1 MLNSRG
7 ARLVSG
13 SQRSRREK
21 DAFSQLAQYAKEK
34 EKKRTP
40 CKYRSVYECADFFCG
55 HTIHDTLA
63 GSDRGSARARE
74 IEASGPWIPREAEGS
89 PLFKLI
95 GMEKKKK
102 TEGRPTRYWLRRRGW
117 ISEPPRPDRAEIT
130 SARLDTFYRLLVTLP
145 RR

>member
-1 MLNSRG
+1 
-7 ARLVSG
+7 VSG

-21 DAFSQLAQYAKEK
+21 EPLSQLAQYAKEK
-34 EKKRTP
+34 EKERTP
-40 CKYRSVYECADFFCG
+40 CEYRSVYEYADFFCG

-63 GSDRGSARARE
+63 GSDRGSARERSRPVDHRSHE
-74 IEASGPWIPREAEGS
+74 RREAEGS

-95 GMEKKKK
+95 GIEKKK
-102 TEGRPTRYWLRRRGW
+102 TEGRPTRYRLRRRGW

-145 RR
+145 RG